1 MRVLRRAVAR
11 TQQIDQFA
19 LCGEQL
25 RAVKL
30 HQHLIFFN
38 KLAWSI
44 DAEFLH
50 VGGRSRDDAPDSLC
64 FRHDATNRTDA
75 VTERFH
81 FDTAKLTPICC
92 CRSTGTT
99 NSCDGDEVTLL
110 LSVGFPASIAA
121 WSC

>member
-1 MRVLRRAVAR
+1 MLKISARRVRVLRRAVAR
-11 TQQIDQFA
+11 TQQVDQFA

-25 RAVKL
+25 RAVKF

-38 KLAWSI
+38 ELTWSI

-75 VTERFH
+75 VTKRFH
-81 FDTAKLTPICC
+81 FDSGETDADLLLPL
-92 CRSTGTT
+92 
-99 NSCDGDEVTLL
+99 DGDNEFT
-110 LSVGFPASIAA
+110 
-121 WSC
+121 